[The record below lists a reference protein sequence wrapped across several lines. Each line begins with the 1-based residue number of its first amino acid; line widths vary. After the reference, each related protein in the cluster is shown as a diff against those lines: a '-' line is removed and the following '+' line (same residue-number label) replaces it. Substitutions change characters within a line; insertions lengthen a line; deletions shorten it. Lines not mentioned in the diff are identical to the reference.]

1 MAAVATAPAGLG
13 ADDAARL
20 LAPPPVED
28 VQFYSALTP
37 RESLPLL
44 AVSGVTG
51 KAFWIGSLP
60 QPPDEEEETDD
71 ESDGEESE
79 EEHELDA
86 EGAAVQVRTTPVS
99 FGLYAHA
106 RTREKPAPTQI
117 WAVALFPS
125 SRRRR
130 RRERK
135 SLLSRRHALALTFHH
150 PPIPNRD
157 SLSKKNRESR
167 RQEFKIAKLREERR
181 EEAEAMYRLWK
192 EAPDQ
197 WLIKSKIAWSVR
209 HESRRAPTRTA
220 APSVARPGAPHSS
233 GKSGGGGRT
242 TNTSKRA
249 STGTP
254 GSRIAAPGRSA
265 VSLKMLVDAGL
276 MRPGP
281 EALWITYLEQTWHA
295 ALDAA
300 GAISFQDQTFYSPS
314 AWAIHC
320 KRLANPGKKADD
332 GWKSVRYGSAEGP
345 MLHDV
350 KLQFLAN
357 GGSDTPSR
365 APSAPS
371 DSPASDRKRR
381 AGLVSGSPSAGVAPS
396 PGRGEADEIAP
407 AERDDVEPSRLA
419 KRAREGDDS
428 LDASRSVKKP
438 PFASP
443 VPAAPSATD
452 MSWLAAFADP
462 AEAEGAPERDE
473 RFAAVAPGAN
483 HASLL
488 GRTVQVFW
496 PSEETWHAGRV
507 LRFDPGSGGAS
518 VLYAT
523 GDVEQGVVVDAL
535 AEKGHLF
542 VL

>member
-135 SLLSRRHALALTFHH
+135 ILLSRRHSLALNFHH

-157 SLSKKNRESR
+157 SLSKKIANRAGRSSR
-167 RQEFKIAKLREERR
+167 SRSFARSAARGGGDVSPVEG
-181 EEAEAMYRLWK
+181 
-192 EAPDQ
+192 APDQ
-197 WLIKSKIAWSVR
+197 WLIVEDR
-209 HESRRAPTRTA
+209 VVRAPRVA
-220 APSVARPGAPHSS
+220 ARADAHGGAFRGSAGRPHSS

-419 KRAREGDDS
+419 KRAREGDD
-428 LDASRSVKKP
+428 LLEASRSVKKP

>member
-1 MAAVATAPAGLG
+1 
-13 ADDAARL
+13 
-20 LAPPPVED
+20 
-28 VQFYSALTP
+28 
-37 RESLPLL
+37 
-44 AVSGVTG
+44 
-51 KAFWIGSLP
+51 
-60 QPPDEEEETDD
+60 
-71 ESDGEESE
+71 
-79 EEHELDA
+79 
-86 EGAAVQVRTTPVS
+86 
-99 FGLYAHA
+99 
-106 RTREKPAPTQI
+106 
-117 WAVALFPS
+117 
-125 SRRRR
+125 
-130 RRERK
+130 
-135 SLLSRRHALALTFHH
+135 
-150 PPIPNRD
+150 
-157 SLSKKNRESR
+157 
-167 RQEFKIAKLREERR
+167 
-181 EEAEAMYRLWK
+181 MYRLWK
-192 EAPDQ
+192 EAPDR

-209 HESRRAPTRTA
+209 HESRRAPARTA
-220 APSVARPGAPHSS
+220 APSVTRPGAPHSS
-233 GKSGGGGRT
+233 GKSGSGGRT

-281 EALWITYLEQTWHA
+281 EALWITYLDQTWHG

-350 KLQFLAN
+350 KLAFLAG
-357 GGSDTPSR
+357 GGSAAAADGAKGQQTLSFPRQDAEATRS
-365 APSAPS
+365 
-371 DSPASDRKRR
+371 SPASDRKRR
-381 AGLVSGSPSAGVAPS
+381 TGLVSGAPS
-396 PGRGEADEIAP
+396 PDAGATLFSSPASNTLAGAP
-407 AERDDVEPSRLA
+407 PA
-419 KRAREGDDS
+419 KRAREGETHPGEISARDI
-428 LDASRSVKKP
+428 
-438 PFASP
+438 
-443 VPAAPSATD
+443 SATD
-452 MSWLAAFADP
+452 MAWLAAFEDP
-462 AEAEGAPERDE
+462 AEAEGAAERDA
-473 RFAAVAPGAN
+473 RFAKFAPGADG
-483 HASLL
+483 ASLL
-488 GRTVQVFW
+488 GRVVQVFW